1 MDFVN
6 VRAFVFVEGY
16 GGDTSEKF
24 LEIVLELL
32 GVRSHREN
40 LEEIVHGTE
49 VESGEESTL
58 TIEISIKLLLAMLE
72 FRLESTELRGKNI
85 VGAANDNVRAFVS
98 TLHNLLPGFVD
109 FTESG
114 CVLRQGLSNISFSE
128 DSDKGLPETLNLKP
142 FLNGFRN
149 RGKESNLLKDFV
161 LEGSNVSHNSHL
173 IEVVNVIFNFL
184 LNISNISTNYGG
196 NTVNGINLEFTSII
210 MGNDFVSELLLKLE
224 LLVGVISDIFNL
236 FFDLKKVG
244 VEELLKDESLLIEG
258 DLDSSKL
265 DDFFPMAVTDRVLS
279 KTLNDGEDFNHIINF
294 VLKVSVGKPLLKLS
308 RESHAISLEVL
319 NDFNHLSAIF
329 LYTEERQLVPESEGG
344 LSFLV
349 ETIEFIKQVNFVFS
363 FNKLSILLM
372 RESEKRFSRV
382 SGIVLLLDNF
392 ELVTFSLESF

>member
-1 MDFVN
+1 MREDEGIFHSISPLLLDTEKRNLRSRFKDELSKRHRGAILATLFALKSHGSLHLIGEVSQPVLNVSFSHNGIKKLNIFSESSEFHVDFVN
-6 VRAFVFVEGY
+6 VRAFVFVESY

-49 VESGEESTL
+49 VESREESTL

-142 FLNGFRN
+142 FLNGFGN
-149 RGKESNLLKDFV
+149 RGKESNLLEDFV

-173 IEVVNVIFNFL
+173 IEGVNVIFNFL

-210 MGNDFVSELLLKLE
+210 MGDDFVSELLLKLE

-244 VEELLKDESLLIEG
+244 VEKLLKDESLLIVG

-308 RESHAISLEVL
+308 R
-319 NDFNHLSAIF
+319 
-329 LYTEERQLVPESEGG
+329 
-344 LSFLV
+344 
-349 ETIEFIKQVNFVFS
+349 
-363 FNKLSILLM
+363 
-372 RESEKRFSRV
+372 
-382 SGIVLLLDNF
+382 
-392 ELVTFSLESF
+392 